1 MSKKV
6 TRNLVVDFVVD
17 RCAEF
22 ACPLY
27 ATGIM
32 GQEWCQADPQDRSLK
47 GNNGKPPSWCPLE
60 SGTGVVTIRARKAA
74 R

>member
-6 TRNLVVDFVVD
+6 IRDFFVEK
-17 RCAEF
+17 CAEF

-32 GQEWCQADPQDRSLK
+32 GQEWCQADPRDRSLS
-47 GNNGKPPSWCPLE
+47 GNNGRPPSWCPLDN
-60 SGTGVVTIRARKAA
+60 GGVVTIRNARQ
-74 R
+74 